1 MAERDDERALRGL
14 TGSAPS
20 IVGVEGSMRARDVA
34 RPRPAD
40 QVAAA
45 ALPLKQGPRVAD
57 APKPV
62 PKAARPTTPPAGAAG
77 RPSARTD

>member
-20 IVGVEGSMRARDVA
+20 IVGIEGSMRARDVA

-40 QVAAA
+40 HLAAA
-45 ALPLKQGPRVAD
+45 ALPLKQGPRVGE
-57 APKPV
+57 APRAP
-62 PKAARPTTPPAGAAG
+62 RPATPPAGGAG